1 MSSSRNDLASC
12 RAGGLGGGGPAAD
25 GGVAVERRPL
35 PEPVAAGRAQEGN
48 HVTSRKLALISGN
61 LPLMIPGRR
70 RSGRGVLLHVC
81 VEHRPLREGR
91 LALGAHVRPHTGV
104 GQLRH
109 VNEVSASRARY
120 QHCRKWMFWV
130 RNLHPERAIYG
141 NVDITLNIV

>member
-1 MSSSRNDLASC
+1 MSSSRNDLTSC
-12 RAGGLGGGGPAAD
+12 RAGGLGGGPAAD

-48 HVTSRKLALISGN
+48 HITGCRSGASRYLALVSGN
-61 LPLMIPGRR
+61 LPRR
-70 RSGRGVLLHVC
+70 GRGVLLHVG

-120 QHCRKWMFWV
+120 QHCRKWSF
-130 RNLHPERAIYG
+130 LGGGCEPGTSIYG
-141 NVDITLNIV
+141 NVDITL